1 MKLNKFRPS
10 IGETGIVPC
19 VILIGTTFTV
29 YLQFGPVIDDTRI
42 LLPKILNF
50 ITVREKKIIL
60 MLVYFKVQTNN
71 SCLFL
76 WTIRFGPLYF
86 VVGLHTVRNLPL

>member
-1 MKLNKFRPS
+1 M
-10 IGETGIVPC
+10 
-19 VILIGTTFTV
+19 V

-60 MLVYFKVQTNN
+60 MLVYLKFRPIIVA
-71 SCLFL
+71 SFC
-76 WTIRFGPLYF
+76 
-86 VVGLHTVRNLPL
+86 GLLDLDHCILL

>member
-1 MKLNKFRPS
+1 
-10 IGETGIVPC
+10 
-19 VILIGTTFTV
+19 
-29 YLQFGPVIDDTRI
+29 
-42 LLPKILNF
+42 
-50 ITVREKKIIL
+50 

-86 VVGLHTVRNLPL
+86 VVGLHTVRNLAPSVITMSSIKAFILSYNFLLIKLYCAIMLLSANS

>member
-1 MKLNKFRPS
+1 
-10 IGETGIVPC
+10 
-19 VILIGTTFTV
+19 
-29 YLQFGPVIDDTRI
+29 
-42 LLPKILNF
+42 
-50 ITVREKKIIL
+50 

>member
-1 MKLNKFRPS
+1 M
-10 IGETGIVPC
+10 
-19 VILIGTTFTV
+19 V

-50 ITVREKKIIL
+50 ITVREKIFIS
-60 MLVYFKVQTNN
+60 NN